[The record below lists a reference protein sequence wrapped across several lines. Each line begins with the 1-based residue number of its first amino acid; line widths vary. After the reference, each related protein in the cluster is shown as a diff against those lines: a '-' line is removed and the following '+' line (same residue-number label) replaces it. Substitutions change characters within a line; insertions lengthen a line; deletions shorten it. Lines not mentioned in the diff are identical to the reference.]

1 MEETG
6 QFWTTTKAAMS
17 IFTETKNSQNV
28 SQLLTM
34 ASRNFIWD
42 TLVWI
47 SMPSGDYS
55 GKERQSVYEKALVI
69 CHEGE
74 KELSLLQKD
83 LDRSK
88 LQTYISYKLEERE
101 LRNELFRIKRE
112 QISLAKEAKQRQ
124 RDNKSIDDI
133 AKEMKVKN
141 PGNRGATA
149 IRLEKK
155 FSLPQVNCTQNNVP
169 KILQRTLSYESEYFT
184 WTFGL
189 PKIEN
194 AVKALNPT
202 DGDQKKK
209 GKSDRKGTNDSNGV
223 QEGRENQGRVRANTI
238 HNIVYNVPVSA
249 PRTGNSVTQTLPPIN
264 TKLPKIN
271 VTAAP
276 DTGHNSNNK
285 SNRVQLPKI

>member
-1 MEETG
+1 
-6 QFWTTTKAAMS
+6 
-17 IFTETKNSQNV
+17 
-28 SQLLTM
+28 
-34 ASRNFIWD
+34 
-42 TLVWI
+42 
-47 SMPSGDYS
+47 MPSGDYS

-74 KELSLLQKD
+74 KELSLLQQD

-112 QISLAKEAKQRQ
+112 QINLAKEAKQRQ

-133 AKEMKVKN
+133 AKEMKIKN

-149 IRLEKK
+149 IKLDKK
-155 FSLPQVNCTQNNVP
+155 FALPEVNCTQNNVP
-169 KILQRTLSYESEYFT
+169 EILRRSLSHESEYFT

-194 AVKALNPT
+194 AVKALNPA
-202 DGDQKKK
+202 DGEQKKN
-209 GKSDRKGTNDSNGV
+209 GKADSKGTGDSAERV
-223 QEGRENQGRVRANTI
+223 QDDDKGRVRANTI
-238 HNIVYNVPVSA
+238 HSIVYNVPVSE
-249 PRTGNSVTQTLPPIN
+249 PKRGNSITQSGSPPIN

-276 DTGHNSNNK
+276 DTELISNNK
-285 SNRVQLPKI
+285 SNRVKLPKI